1 MLEKLKRYSGLD
13 ELTKVEPTQTDSTLI
28 ELKALKAENRRLKG
42 LIDQKNAILQELSQ
56 ENMAIGR
63 DRQQM
68 ADIIA
73 RQQRLIDAYATL
85 SS

>member
-1 MLEKLKRYSGLD
+1 MLEKLKRYLGLD
-13 ELTKVEPTQTDSTLI
+13 GLSKAEPTQTDSTLI

>member
-1 MLEKLKRYSGLD
+1 MKEKLKRYSGLD
-13 ELTKVEPTQTDSTLI
+13 ELAKAKPTQTDSTLI

>member
-1 MLEKLKRYSGLD
+1 MLEKLKRYFGLD
-13 ELTKVEPTQTDSTLI
+13 ELTKADPNQTDSTLI

-42 LIDQKNAILQELSQ
+42 LIDQKNAILQELYQ

>member
-13 ELTKVEPTQTDSTLI
+13 ELAKAEPTKTDSALI
-28 ELKALKAENRRLKG
+28 ELKALKTENRRLKG